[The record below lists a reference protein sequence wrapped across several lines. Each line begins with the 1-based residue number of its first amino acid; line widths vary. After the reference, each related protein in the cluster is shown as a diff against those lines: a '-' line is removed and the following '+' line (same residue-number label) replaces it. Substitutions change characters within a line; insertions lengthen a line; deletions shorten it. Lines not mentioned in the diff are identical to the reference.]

1 MKPMENRKFRPL
13 PLLAAALLLLSA
25 CAHET
30 EDGQMTQLADTE
42 TSAPETE
49 APLYTLPEAD
59 FGGEA
64 CNFYVSEFYAKSF
77 AFEEIGEKL
86 NDAQYRMVKKAEDAL
101 NVTVTETEIDLWQ
114 QLDSVRQLVMA
125 GDTEYD
131 VISMHERF
139 APSAAME
146 GLVMDISDIDSI
158 ALGEPWWG
166 GKVLDTLA
174 LGDRLF
180 FGIGAFNLA
189 TYQRTACLLMNTT
202 LAASVNIEI
211 PYDDVFAG
219 TWTWDDVLL
228 SHSTVTQDLNGDG
241 VFTMEDRYNL
251 AVGDNRIAANI
262 NYIGMGANILTNN
275 GTTLAL
281 TMFDDERLVNAFE
294 MTKALLYSGNNN
306 VKQFLTVDNYS
317 MRDNFIAGNSL
328 YYQIYFMR
336 VNELRDM
343 KDDYAI
349 LPIPKYSDEQDSYY
363 CRTDDSIFQM
373 IPTTQ
378 EDPDMVGTVLDSL
391 ACIGY
396 YDLLPVYV
404 DTVVKEK
411 LARDDQSKRSLDICF
426 ETMTLDLANTYLYSL
441 VGSDVIHEKL
451 IGSSSFSIVSFLESK
466 SKQMERA
473 IRDNMK
479 AYDAVE

>member
-1 MKPMENRKFRPL
+1 MKRHHYRAV
-13 PLLAAALLLLSA
+13 PLLTAVFLLLTACSA
-25 CAHET
+25 ET
-30 EDGQMTQLADTE
+30 DDGQVTKPAEPE

-59 FGGEA
+59 FGGES
-64 CNFYVSEFYAKSF
+64 CNFYVSEYYAKSF

-86 NDAQYRMVKKAEDAL
+86 NDAQYRMVKEAEAAL
-101 NVTVTETEIDLWQ
+101 NVTITETEIDLWQ
-114 QLDSVRQLVMA
+114 QLESVRGLVMS
-125 GDTEYD
+125 GDTTYD

-146 GLVMDISDIDSI
+146 GLVMNISDIDAIS
-158 ALGEPWWG
+158 LGEPWWG
-166 GKVLDTLA
+166 GEVLDTLA

-202 LAASVNIEI
+202 LASSLNIAV
-211 PYDDVFAG
+211 PYEEVFAG
-219 TWTWDDVLL
+219 TWIWDDVLQY
-228 SHSTVTQDLNGDG
+228 HTVVTQDLNGDS
-241 VFTMEDRYNL
+241 VFTMDDRYNL

-262 NYIGMGANILTNN
+262 NYIGMGANILSND
-275 GTTLAL
+275 GTSLVL

-294 MTKALLYSGNNN
+294 KTNALLYSGSNNL
-306 VKQFLTVDNYS
+306 KQFLAVDNYS
-317 MRDNFIAGNSL
+317 MEDNFAAGNSL
-328 YYQIYFMR
+328 FYQIYFMR
-336 VNELRDM
+336 VNALRDM

-378 EDPDMVGTVLDSL
+378 ENPDMIGAVLDSL
-391 ACIGY
+391 ARIGY

-404 DTVVKEK
+404 ETVVKEK
-411 LARDDQSKRSLDICF
+411 LARDETSKRSLDICF

-441 VGSDVIHEKL
+441 VGSDRIHEKL